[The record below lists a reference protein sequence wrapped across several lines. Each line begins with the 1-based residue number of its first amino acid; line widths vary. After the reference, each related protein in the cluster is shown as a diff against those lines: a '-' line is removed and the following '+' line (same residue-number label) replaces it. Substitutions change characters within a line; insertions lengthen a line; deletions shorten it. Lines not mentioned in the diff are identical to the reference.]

1 VLQQAFAEALWYPL
15 GIPRAARRLG
25 LSLVHYPR
33 HVFTRAVRLPVPAVV
48 TIHDVFPLRYPE
60 LYSGVIARHHRLITR
75 AAARGATR
83 LITGSEFSRGEIA
96 ELTGVP
102 AERIAVTPYGVGRRF
117 RPLEV
122 DEAWLKRRFG
132 LARPYVLCI
141 GTLEPRKNL
150 TLALDAFERLR
161 GDAVLV
167 LTGGR
172 GWKDKE
178 LQRRLAGFGGS
189 LVLTGY
195 LEDDELV
202 KLLSAADCFVH
213 PALFEGFGFPVVEAM
228 ACGAP
233 VVSSDGGSLPEVIG
247 DAGLLVPPTAPDA
260 VADAIAR
267 VLGDTALR
275 NDLAAR
281 GLARAR
287 SFTWERCAEATA
299 AVYRDAIGGDASR

>member
-1 VLQQAFAEALWYPL
+1 MAEALWYPL
-15 GIPRAARRLG
+15 GLPRAARRQQ

-33 HVFTRAVRLPVPAVV
+33 HVFTRAVRLSVPAVV

-60 LYSGVIARHHRLITR
+60 LYSGVIAHHQRLVTGPAAR
-75 AAARGATR
+75 AATR
-83 LITGSEFSRGEIA
+83 VVTGSEFSRVEIA

-102 AERIAVTPYGVGRRF
+102 VERIAVTPYGVGRLF

-122 DEAWLKRRFG
+122 DEGWLRQRFG

-150 TLALDAFERLR
+150 IGALDAFERLR

-178 LQRRLAGFGGS
+178 LRSRLASFGGS
-189 LVLTGY
+189 LVMTGY

-202 KLLSAADCFVH
+202 KLLSAADCFIH

-233 VVSSDGGSLPEVIG
+233 VVSSDGGSLPEVVG

-260 VADAIAR
+260 IAEAIAR

-275 NDLAAR
+275 NDLATR

-299 AVYRDAIGGDASR
+299 AVYRDAIGADASR